1 MRSGQS
7 RGWQVDSPRDEVGD
21 VLARE
26 LYLSAGLDLGRA
38 HGAPRVAA
46 AVLGENCL
54 HVVRPRELPG
64 RAFIQHDGLHW
75 IIHVRRTL
83 GKAQLN
89 HAIAH
94 ELGEWFLRRR
104 GYAEPDIEALSNRL
118 AAAICVPRQAFVA
131 AYDELGDDVPAL
143 SRRFCVS
150 ESMMALRVAEC
161 LGPPTALITE
171 KVVLTRGEP
180 WEWPTTREGWTGL
193 VDRVRAHS
201 NGLTIQNLSDS
212 GRVVLRGRRGTAG

>member
-1 MRSGQS
+1 M
-7 RGWQVDSPRDEVGD
+7 DDPRDELGD

-26 LYLSAGLDLGRA
+26 LYLSAGLDLGRPQ
-38 HGAPRVAA
+38 GAPRVAA

-54 HVVRPRELPG
+54 HTVRNGELPG

-75 IIHVRRTL
+75 IIHVRGSLSKT
-83 GKAQLN
+83 QLN

-104 GYAEPDIEALSNRL
+104 GYVQPDVEALSNRL
-118 AAAICVPRQAFVA
+118 AAAICVPRPAFVT
-131 AYDELGDDVPAL
+131 AYGELGDDVPAL

-150 ESMMALRVAEC
+150 ESLMVLRLAEC

-171 KVVLTRGEP
+171 KLVLTRGEP
-180 WEWPTTREGWTGL
+180 WEWPATRLEWTEL
-193 VDRVRAHS
+193 VNRVRVKP
-201 NGLTIQNLSDS
+201 NGLTLLSLSDS
-212 GRVVLRGRRGTAG
+212 RARIVLRGGCLGR